1 MKIRIL
7 DNSVRLRLTQ
17 SEVKDFTEKGIV
29 ETKTVFGHSPNSVLT
44 YALVSADCN
53 ELKAEFKNNRI
64 EISVPEKLATV
75 WTTTELVG
83 LDNNPGANGDS
94 GLKILIE
101 KDFACLKAREG
112 EDESDMFPHPEE
124 ETRNC

>member
-1 MKIRIL
+1 MKIRIQ

-17 SEVKDFTEKGIV
+17 SEVNNFAEKGNV
-29 ETKTVFGHSPNSVLT
+29 EAKTVFGDSPQSTLT
-44 YALVSADCN
+44 YALVRADCN

-75 WTTTELVG
+75 WTSTELVG
-83 LDNNPGANGDS
+83 LDNNPATNGES
-94 GLKILIE
+94 GLKILVE